1 MIWQLLF
8 NVFVDLSFIALPVF
22 WFARKEKSFKAVFKK
37 LGFRRMGLWPLIQK
51 TGILLLLMFAVSIWM
66 TLTLNFL
73 GLNDLN
79 LVSQSLERS
88 MNLLPLFFWVVIL
101 RVISEEIFFRGF
113 LVTKFGALPSS
124 IIFAAFHY
132 GYGSIAEVI
141 GAFILGYILA
151 KAFQLN
157 KNLYPNII
165 THALYNAMALSL
177 L

>member
-8 NVFVDLSFIALPVF
+8 NIFIDVSFIALPIF
-22 WFARKEKSFKAVFKK
+22 WLARKERSFKAVFEK
-37 LGFRRMGLWPLIQK
+37 LGFRKIRPWHIIQK
-51 TGILLLLMFAVSIWM
+51 TGLLLLLMLAASIWLSLAM
-66 TLTLNFL
+66 NFF

-88 MNLLPLFFWVVIL
+88 MDILPLFFWIVIL

-113 LVTKFGALPSS
+113 LVTKLGALPSS
-124 IIFAAFHY
+124 IIFAAVHI
-132 GYGSIAEVI
+132 GYGSVAEILGV
-141 GAFILGYILA
+141 FVLGYILA

-165 THALYNAMALSL
+165 AHALYNAMALAAL
-177 L
+177 